1 MMGDVVTLKLT
12 GADNVLALLLA
23 LPPQIVSKRGGP
35 AKLALKRGAQV
46 LRDQVAQNLQASIA
60 QSTDERDRHDTG
72 LALRSLTVTRGK
84 PPPTP
89 GERYLVRFKKA
100 SYVRAGE
107 PVTTLKVMQL
117 KEYGSSHQRAFPV
130 IRPAFT
136 LKAPAAIDAVVTYLV
151 AAVDKLAQQYLAG
164 GRA

>member
-1 MMGDVVTLKLT
+1 MGDIATVKLR
-12 GADNVLALLLA
+12 GVDNVLALLQA

-60 QSTDERDRHDTG
+60 QAKTHEEREDTG
-72 LALRSLTVTRGK
+72 LALQSLIVSRGK

-89 GERYLVRFKKA
+89 GERYLVRFKKLV
-100 SYVRAGE
+100 YIRKGTQ
-107 PVTTLKVMQL
+107 VTTLKTMQL

-130 IRPAFT
+130 IRPAFE
-136 LKAPAAIDAVVTYLV
+136 LKAAEAIDAVTSYLADSV
-151 AAVDKLAQQYLAG
+151 EKLAKQYLSG